1 MNKVYLI
8 GNLTRDVEL
17 AQTPSGV
24 AVARFSIAVSRQYQ
38 DSNGERQTDF
48 FNCVAWRGLAETIA
62 KYCKKGSKVAVFGSI
77 QLRNYEDNQGI
88 KRQAVDIIVQ
98 DCEFLTPKQEELTE
112 NRKELTENRK
122 TSTKSKPTLTPV
134 EVDEDIFPF

>member
-24 AVARFSIAVSRQYQ
+24 EVARFSIAVSRQYQ

-62 KYCKKGSKVAVFGSI
+62 KYCKKGSKVAVCGSI

-112 NRKELTENRK
+112 NRK

>member
-8 GNLTRDVEL
+8 GNLTRDAEL
-17 AQTPSGV
+17 AETPSGV

-62 KYCKKGSKVAVFGSI
+62 KYCKKGSKVAVCGSI

-112 NRKELTENRK
+112 NRK
-122 TSTKSKPTLTPV
+122 TSTKFKPQLTPV
-134 EVDEDIFPF
+134 ELDDTIPF

>member
-62 KYCKKGSKVAVFGSI
+62 KYCKKGSKVAVCGSI

-112 NRKELTENRK
+112 NRK

-134 EVDEDIFPF
+134 EIDEDLPF

>member
-24 AVARFSIAVSRQYQ
+24 EVARFSIAVSRQYQ

-62 KYCKKGSKVAVFGSI
+62 KYCKKGSKVAVCGSI

-112 NRKELTENRK
+112 NRK
-122 TSTKSKPTLTPV
+122 TSTKSKPQLTPV
-134 EVDEDIFPF
+134 EIDEDIPF

>member
-8 GNLTRDVEL
+8 GNLTRDAEL
-17 AQTPSGV
+17 AETPSGV

-62 KYCKKGSKVAVFGSI
+62 KYCKKGSKVAVCGSI

-112 NRKELTENRK
+112 NRK
-122 TSTKSKPTLTPV
+122 TSTKSKPQLTPV
-134 EVDEDIFPF
+134 ELDGTIPF

>member
-1 MNKVYLI
+1 MNKVILS
-8 GNLTRDVEL
+8 GNLTKDPEY
-17 AQTPSGV
+17 QKTNSGIS
-24 AVARFSIAVSRQYQ
+24 VARFSIAVSRQYQ
-38 DSNGERQTDF
+38 DGNGERQTDF
-48 FNCVAWRGLAETIA
+48 FNCTAWRGLAETIA

-112 NRKELTENRK
+112 NRK
-122 TSTKSKPTLTPV
+122 TSTKSKPQLTPV
-134 EVDEDIFPF
+134 ELDDTIPF

>member
-8 GNLTRDVEL
+8 GNLTRDAEL
-17 AQTPSGV
+17 AETPSGV

-62 KYCKKGSKVAVFGSI
+62 KYCKKGSKVAVCGSI

-112 NRKELTENRK
+112 NRK

-134 EVDEDIFPF
+134 EIDEDIPF

>member
-8 GNLTRDVEL
+8 GNITRDVEL

-24 AVARFSIAVSRQYQ
+24 EVARFSIAVSRQYQ
-38 DSNGERQTDF
+38 DSNRERQTDF

-62 KYCKKGSKVAVFGSI
+62 KYCKKGSKVAVCGSI

-112 NRKELTENRK
+112 NRK
-122 TSTKSKPTLTPV
+122 TSPKSKPTLTPV
-134 EVDEDIFPF
+134 EIDDDIPF

>member
-8 GNLTRDVEL
+8 GNLTRDAEL
-17 AQTPSGV
+17 AETPSGV

-48 FNCVAWRGLAETIA
+48 FNCTAWRGLAETIA
-62 KYCKKGSKVAVFGSI
+62 KYCKKGSKVAVCGSI

-112 NRKELTENRK
+112 NRK

-134 EVDEDIFPF
+134 EIDEDLPF

>member
-8 GNLTRDVEL
+8 GNLTRDAEL
-17 AQTPSGV
+17 AETPSGV

-62 KYCKKGSKVAVFGSI
+62 KYCKKGSKVAVCGSI

-112 NRKELTENRK
+112 NRK

-134 EVDEDIFPF
+134 EIDEDLQF

>member
-8 GNLTRDVEL
+8 GNLTRDAEL
-17 AQTPSGV
+17 AETPSGV

-62 KYCKKGSKVAVFGSI
+62 KYCKKGSKVAVCGSI

-112 NRKELTENRK
+112 NRK

-134 EVDEDIFPF
+134 EIDEDLPF

>member
-8 GNLTRDVEL
+8 GNMTREPEL
-17 AQTPSGV
+17 AETHSGV

-62 KYCKKGSKVAVFGSI
+62 KYCKKGSKVAVCGSI

-112 NRKELTENRK
+112 NRK
-122 TSTKSKPTLTPV
+122 TSTKSKPSLTPV

>member
-8 GNLTRDVEL
+8 GNLTRDAEL
-17 AQTPSGV
+17 AETPSGV
-24 AVARFSIAVSRQYQ
+24 AVARFSVAVSRQYQ

-62 KYCKKGSKVAVFGSI
+62 KYCKKGSKVAVCGSI

-112 NRKELTENRK
+112 NRK
-122 TSTKSKPTLTPV
+122 TSTKSKPQLTPV
-134 EVDEDIFPF
+134 ELDDTIPFWQC

>member
-8 GNLTRDVEL
+8 GNMTREPEL
-17 AQTPSGV
+17 AETPSGV

-48 FNCVAWRGLAETIA
+48 FNCTAWRGLAETIA
-62 KYCKKGSKVAVFGSI
+62 KYCKKGSKVAVCGSI
-77 QLRNYEDNQGI
+77 QLRNYEDNQGV
-88 KRQAVDIIVQ
+88 KRQAVDIVVQ
-98 DCEFLTPKQEELTE
+98 DCEFLTPKQE
-112 NRKELTENRK
+112 ELTENRK

-134 EVDEDIFPF
+134 EIDEDIPF

>member
-62 KYCKKGSKVAVFGSI
+62 KYCKKGSKVAVCGSI

-112 NRKELTENRK
+112 NRK
-122 TSTKSKPTLTPV
+122 TSTKSKPTLAPV
-134 EVDEDIFPF
+134 EIDEDIPF

>member
-62 KYCKKGSKVAVFGSI
+62 KYCKKGSKVAVCGSI

-112 NRKELTENRK
+112 NRK

-134 EVDEDIFPF
+134 EIDEDIPF

>member
-8 GNLTRDVEL
+8 GNLTRDAEL
-17 AQTPSGV
+17 AETPSGV

-62 KYCKKGSKVAVFGSI
+62 KYCKKGSKVAVCGSI

-112 NRKELTENRK
+112 NRK